1 MKRSFWFISFLLI
14 SVFNFAN
21 TAKNKNNDTIITITS
36 TVSVDEI
43 EVKRL
48 VNEIFSTFSS
58 KNFIQEFAKGMG
70 EYSED
75 FTDTENRYFS
85 KFVQDIMVKFLEKR
99 SYNLKNIIVNGGQAT
114 AQIVVREPDFTMY
127 KKENDDAIK
136 NLDKRYEN
144 IEISQDEMIKIM
156 VDEVTRIH
164 NNILNKKDLKYREIP
179 VDIKFIK
186 ENGNWIID
194 ENTSEK
200 TTDDIMGLDRIIYL
214 LNN

>member
-21 TAKNKNNDTIITITS
+21 TAKNNDTIITITS